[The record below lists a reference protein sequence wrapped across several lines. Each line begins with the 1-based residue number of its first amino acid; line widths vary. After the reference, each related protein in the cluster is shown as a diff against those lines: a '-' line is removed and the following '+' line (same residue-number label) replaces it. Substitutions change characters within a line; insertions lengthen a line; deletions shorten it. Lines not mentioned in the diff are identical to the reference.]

1 MERTYTQAQLVSFGN
16 YVLNTNRVQDAMD
29 HAKVGSDGE
38 LDTEFITQ
46 VYDADLANW
55 SIEQNLQYNVDPEK
69 NHAIAY
75 LHRGNTLEGS
85 MTKGYKETGES
96 SKGLLMLDVTN
107 YDINEHQG

>member
-55 SIEQNLQYNVDPEK
+55 SLENNLPYGPTPDGSIK
-69 NHAIAY
+69 NGY
-75 LHRGNTLEGS
+75 S
-85 MTKGYKETGES
+85 MTMEA
-96 SKGLLMLDVTN
+96 KGLMIRDVTN